1 MERQHTEPLQNTA
14 GKSGPSPPPP
24 WRGGQSL
31 QNRRPG
37 GSWRGPTG
45 AKSNPGTT
53 QVATAGSRARATIS
67 LLFNVRCSRQPA
79 TQTTREQ
86 EGSGRP
92 RCQAGAWAPRAV
104 CSLGMEAH
112 GSVLRGHSRHLV
124 CLLRPQH
131 RVLPGG
137 GAHRSLTRSSR
148 VAPSSR
154 AAQAPQGKQAGGP
167 GACPRGQGGV
177 CKPSWRPL
185 GATHML
191 VLIRDWLLAGVS
203 SPWLPSLGG
212 DCSGQEGAQPGAA
225 QVLPAP

>member
-1 MERQHTEPLQNTA
+1 MAAGGGPREPKATQVQPKWPQQEA
-14 GKSGPSPPPP
+14 EPEQPSVYSLMYAAVD
-24 WRGGQSL
+24 SL
-31 QNRRPG
+31 QPKQHANRRGLGGRAAKQEPG
-37 GSWRGPTG
+37 HHVQSVPW
-45 AKSNPGTT
+45 
-53 QVATAGSRARATIS
+53 
-67 LLFNVRCSRQPA
+67 
-79 TQTTREQ
+79 
-86 EGSGRP
+86 
-92 RCQAGAWAPRAV
+92 AWKP
-104 CSLGMEAH
+104 M